1 MHRFKKLIS
10 SSKTKIDDEIAW
22 HRRLR
27 AIATQREIYL
37 DGGDNNRITDLEAL
51 QKVTDAF
58 LSQWKSSLGGT
69 VSEDQLDRWIL
80 QLVEKHVVEL
90 KGCLE
95 TAVLA
100 CGHVCSTAV
109 AAKLLT
115 LLQVLD
121 CSRYLGFLL
130 NSTQLFKQ
138 DGIVNET
145 ERAVAA
151 NLLTLLSV
159 SSDRAACQ
167 FANHMAA
174 FKYIVLNLHRL
185 VDSILLPIEL
195 VNKTIASSP
204 VRTLHSSYI
213 CDLTTQ
219 RRYRTVYDQVSWLNT
234 MFPSIPA
241 ASRELSIGVLDA
253 NFPSWPLYQHW
264 RPDYDRVCRWENS
277 HLTEAQRKELFYIFD
292 LDGPDIID
300 KRRATLQVSIN
311 YSVPGKT
318 AELLGRLVV
327 GLDRAIETGSEA
339 IDTFISGLVDLMV
352 TDKDGLATM
361 FETNMTAAGM
371 HWSCSTILALRRALN
386 ESVALLER
394 MEAFS
399 TALSR
404 FPVSFIP
411 TDQSTVGRIA
421 RAAQE
426 TVAAAQAV
434 FSAQLE
440 DTGVGEVYGMAIFDM
455 FAALRECSWLRPCL
469 ERDFVSMLEVTE
481 FQFVVTR
488 DMLETA
494 FECFEDSRNR
504 GVRMNYTELH
514 SFMVLL
520 GTQALTDT
528 DRGSLIHVPNDL
540 RFWSSRPGTDRADL
554 AGLISRVEN
563 VSYELYVSCLTRM
576 LDEEDLMIRDI
587 VPSFRLSGLGGARI
601 LARRLIRR
609 RDFGRPVHE
618 CWSSLLVCMIQNQTA
633 ACLIDLAKSLQDRE
647 FLCFVEDVPGLVG
660 IDNPALEAQGG
671 AISRHRLAWWAELL
685 GNHKPALEFLLGIQD
700 NQDVG
705 NGGSKWFLFFEGA
718 EAVRCILDLCR
729 EPASLGEPERILVG
743 CLHPDGSNVSD
754 ISRCLEEMRR
764 LSSEQI
770 RTLCQRLILRSQPG
784 RKETWPR
791 DAVSG
796 LLGALE
802 LASDLSD
809 QDKGG
814 LELIGNALGIRPIAE
829 GDPRAM
835 AYDLLS
841 QEYDLLSMEAQEL
854 ELLRSRLQLHDP
866 EHMTALLARIGIHGT
881 DGRSAR
887 LVDPDVPERLLDVV
901 EVIDREVYELCF
913 ALTGLSELQRRARGA
928 PRTWRAVVVRVSH
941 WRRFCIHPVDD
952 ADLTVTR
959 DHVGWDCRQPRPC
972 QGTCGVD
979 LNLFSYG
986 LAGAVHVA
994 LQSHSLQ
1001 TIHDTVAAFITDP
1014 PSQCIVCHVG
1024 NTPRRWRPTACSQIC
1039 LAALTTIPP
1048 HVSLQFLVIDSLALD
1063 FLLTSV
1069 YLAST
1074 DPCTM
1079 SHLSGCPV
1087 PRAQLPAVIDSFPP
1101 LSGASTA
1108 RDVHNALRAAE
1119 SHSRVAGASMGSQ
1132 RESLL
1137 VWLLFFFQGF
1147 IATTPSNRRIP
1158 SMPHTIQFSVLDLAH
1173 SPSSET
1179 HSLYGSSSMGHANTN
1194 TNTNVVFHGTRP
1206 SRFLSIFQGG
1216 LMVMSGTSGQINGA
1230 AQGPGVYCGDDPV
1243 TSLPYCGTTGSAW
1256 RNSKL
1261 KNRRLL
1267 LACEMKGYTAPG
1279 PGKIHVVTNPAGG
1292 AGLAVRWIFLL
1303 PEGRF
1308 QCPERRHVE
1317 IGLRSGFRWIREGM

>member
-10 SSKTKIDDEIAW
+10 SSKTKIDDEIVW
-22 HRRLR
+22 HQRLR
-27 AIATQREIYL
+27 VIATQRKLYP
-37 DGGDNNRITDLEAL
+37 DGGDNNRISDLESL
-51 QKVTDAF
+51 QRVTDSF
-58 LSQWKSSLGGT
+58 VTQWKSYLPGT
-69 VSEDQLDRWIL
+69 VSEDQLDRRIL

-121 CSRYLGFLL
+121 CNRYLGFLL
-130 NSTQLFKQ
+130 SSTQLFKR

-145 ERAVAA
+145 ERGVSA

-159 SSDRAACQ
+159 ASDRAACQ

-174 FKYIVLNLHRL
+174 FEYIMLNLHRL
-185 VDSILLPIEL
+185 VDSILLPIGL
-195 VNKTIASSP
+195 VNKTLASSP
-204 VRTLHSSYI
+204 VQTLLASYI
-213 CDLTTQ
+213 CDLRTQ
-219 RRYRTVYDQVSWLNT
+219 RR
-234 MFPSIPA
+234 
-241 ASRELSIGVLDA
+241 
-253 NFPSWPLYQHW
+253 
-264 RPDYDRVCRWENS
+264 
-277 HLTEAQRKELFYIFD
+277 HLTQAQRKELFYIFD
-292 LDGPDIID
+292 LEGPDIID
-300 KRRATLQVSIN
+300 KRRATLQVSMN

-327 GLDRAIETGSEA
+327 GLDRAIDTGSEA
-339 IDTFISGLVDLMV
+339 VDTFISGLVDMMV

-361 FETNMTAAGM
+361 FETNMTAAGT

-399 TALSR
+399 TALSE

-411 TDQSTVGRIA
+411 TDQSTVARIA
-421 RAAQE
+421 RAAGE

-455 FAALRECSWLRPCL
+455 FAALRGCSWLRPCL
-469 ERDFVSMLEVTE
+469 EQDFVSMLEATE
-481 FQFVVTR
+481 FKFVVTR

-494 FECFEDSRNR
+494 FECFEDTRNR
-504 GVRMNYTELH
+504 GVRMNYIELH
-514 SFMVLL
+514 SFVVLL

-576 LDEEDLMIRDI
+576 LDEEDLMIRDL
-587 VPSFRLSGLGGARI
+587 VPGCRLSGLGGARI
-601 LARRLIRR
+601 LARCLIRR
-609 RDFGRPVHE
+609 RDFVRPVHE
-618 CWSSLLVCMIQNQTA
+618 CWSSLLVCMIQNQSA
-633 ACLIDLAKSLQDRE
+633 ACLMDLAKTLQDRE
-647 FLCFVEDVPGLVG
+647 FLSFVEDVRGLVG
-660 IDNPALEAQGG
+660 VDNPALEAQGG

-685 GNHKPALEFLLGIQD
+685 GNHKPALEFLLGILD

-705 NGGSKWFLFFEGA
+705 NGGSKWFLFFEGT

-764 LSSEQI
+764 LASEQI

-814 LELIGNALGIRPIAE
+814 FELIGNALGIRPIAE
-829 GDPRAM
+829 GDPLAM

-841 QEYDLLSMEAQEL
+841 QEYDLLSMEAHEL

-901 EVIDREVYELCF
+901 EVIDRGVYELCF
-913 ALTGLSELQRRARGA
+913 ALTGLSELQQRARGA

-952 ADLTVTR
+952 ADLSVTR
-959 DHVGWDCRQPRPC
+959 GHVGWDCHQPRPC
-972 QGTCGVD
+972 QGTCGVE

-986 LAGAVHVA
+986 LAGVVHVA

-1024 NTPRRWRPTACSQIC
+1024 STPRRWRPTACSQIC

-1063 FLLTSV
+1063 FLLTSL

-1074 DPCTM
+1074 DPCTT
-1079 SHLSGCPV
+1079 SHLSGCPI

-1101 LSGASTA
+1101 LSDASAA

-1119 SHSRVAGASMGSQ
+1119 SRSRFAGASLGSQ
-1132 RESLL
+1132 RESLIA
-1137 VWLLFFFQGF
+1137 WLLFSFQGF

-1158 SMPHTIQFSVLDLAH
+1158 SMPHTIQLSVFDLAH
-1173 SPSSET
+1173 SPSYET
-1179 HSLYGSSSMGHANTN
+1179 QSLYGSSSMGHVNTDTT

-1279 PGKIHVVTNPAGG
+1279 PGKIHVVKDPAGG
-1292 AGLAVRWIFLL
+1292 DGLAVRWIFLL

-1317 IGLRSGFRWIREGM
+1317 IGLRSGFRWIKEGM